1 MDRKLLFTLLL
12 IGLLGGLCWILFQ
25 IFQPF
30 LTALLWA
37 GILVTV
43 TYPLF
48 SKLQKK
54 LNGKS
59 ELASALMCLG
69 LTLVVVLPLS
79 FLLLVLV
86 HDAKQGSEHITTY
99 IKTLDLEK
107 MNHLQGPLF
116 ENPISLQILHLIEPY
131 VNLEQIDLKETAMV
145 WGKKFSQVLL
155 KQSQGI
161 LGAFGSFAFTLILTE
176 LSMFFLFCDG
186 ATFLTF
192 IRRLI
197 PIEDDKK
204 QVIFGRMREV
214 VQATIFGT
222 MGTALCQGTIGGVL
236 MIALGLPSAVLWGVV
251 MTLSSFLPLVG
262 TSMVWIPAALFFL
275 VQGSIVKAIIMVVGG
290 LFISTVDNVIRP
302 VLIRS
307 VSSDGNQLNTLV
319 LFMSVLGG
327 LRVFGFL
334 GIVLGPL
341 LVVMFLTLLELLYAY
356 MGYDLVKEEIMEPVS
371 A

>member
-1 MDRKLLFTLLL
+1 MDRKLLFTLVL
-12 IGLLGGLCWILFQ
+12 IGLLGGLFWILFQ

-30 LTALLWA
+30 LMALLWA

-48 SKLQKK
+48 DKLKNK
-54 LNGKS
+54 LGGKAT
-59 ELASALMCLG
+59 LASALMCLG

-86 HDAKQGSEHITTY
+86 HDAKQGSEHITAY
-99 IKTLDLEK
+99 VKTLDLEQMK
-107 MNHLQGPLF
+107 HLQGPLF
-116 ENPISLQILHLIEPY
+116 ENPISQQIRHWIEPY
-131 VNLEQIDLKETAMV
+131 VNLEQLNLKELALQS
-145 WGKKFSQVLL
+145 GKKISQVLL

-161 LGAFGSFAFTLILTE
+161 LGAFGSFTFTLILTE

-186 ATFLTF
+186 ARFLRF
-192 IRRLI
+192 IRSLI
-197 PIEDDKK
+197 PIEEDKK

-222 MGTALCQGTIGGVL
+222 MGTALCQGAIGGVL
-236 MIALGLPSAVLWGVV
+236 MITLGLPSAVLWGVV

-262 TSMVWIPAALFFL
+262 TSLVWVPASIYFL
-275 VQGSIVKAIIMVVGG
+275 VQGSLLKAIIMIVGG
-290 LFISTVDNVIRP
+290 LFISTVDNFIRP

-341 LVVMFLTLLELLYAY
+341 VVVLFLTLLELLYAY
-356 MGYDLVKEEIMEPVS
+356 MGYDLIQSESTE
-371 A
+371 AA